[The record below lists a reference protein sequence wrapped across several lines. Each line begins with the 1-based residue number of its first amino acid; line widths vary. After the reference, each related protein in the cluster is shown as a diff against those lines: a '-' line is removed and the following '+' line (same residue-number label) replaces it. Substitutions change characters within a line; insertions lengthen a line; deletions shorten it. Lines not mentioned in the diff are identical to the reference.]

1 MYKLY
6 NFCKNKNPLF
16 AMQKLPF
23 CTPKTTFLQCKNH
36 TFEIQPPTYVNTK

>member
-6 NFCKNKNPLF
+6 NSCKNK
-16 AMQKLPF
+16 KPF
-23 CTPKTTFLQCKNH
+23 PAKTKNH

>member
-6 NFCKNKNPLF
+6 NSCKNKKTFL
-16 AMQKLPF
+16 AMQ
-23 CTPKTTFLQCKNH
+23 NH

>member
-6 NFCKNKNPLF
+6 NSCKNKKTFL
-16 AMQKLPF
+16 AMQKPTS
-23 CTPKTTFLQCKNH
+23 CTSKTHFLQCKNH